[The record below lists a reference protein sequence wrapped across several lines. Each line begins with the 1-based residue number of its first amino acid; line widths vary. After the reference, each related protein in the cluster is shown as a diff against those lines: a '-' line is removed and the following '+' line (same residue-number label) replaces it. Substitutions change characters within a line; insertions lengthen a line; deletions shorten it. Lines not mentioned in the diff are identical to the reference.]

1 MSNNSSPKAFYFR
14 SGELNF
20 KRNENEKKYYV
31 EGYVATGDLDKGNDI
46 ITNNGLNSIF
56 RQFEEKNLKLD
67 YEHETLM
74 GTSHLDAQRN
84 LTKMPLGKRVTW
96 ERDAKGVK
104 VGWELNPAWK
114 KFDNDGKVT
123 MDIQDVWGAIQGKF
137 LDHFSI
143 GYIPTKTK
151 DIVRDGKDIR
161 LLDDMHMLSS
171 GLTGTA
177 MNPAADMTRAFAKSL
192 NWMIK
197 NKKEIGENMTEEKTK
212 VKDAAVKAKSEPEN
226 KEPVKEDFIEI
237 KSRLAALEKK
247 TLEQEDEITKLETK
261 SESLEKEAT
270 ELKSNNVELKSYVE
284 KARQKAIAQG
294 LAEQKS
300 AAKENASDVAE
311 AKTVTLNE
319 LVN

>member
-1 MSNNSSPKAFYFR
+1 MSELSTPKAFYFR

-20 KRNENEKKYYV
+20 KRNETGKKYYV

-46 ITNNGLNSIF
+46 ITENGLNSIF

-114 KFDNDGKVT
+114 KFDKDGKVT
-123 MDIQDVWGAIQGKF
+123 MDLDDVWGAIQGKF

-151 DIVRDGKDIR
+151 DIVREGKEIR

-171 GLTGTA
+171 ALTGTA
-177 MNPAADMTRAFAKSL
+177 MNSFADMTRAFAKSL
-192 NWMIK
+192 KWMVK
-197 NKKEIGENMTEEKTK
+197 NNKEKGENMAEKETKGEGEATEAKTDPK
-212 VKDAAVKAKSEPEN
+212 TNEIADES
-226 KEPVKEDFIEI
+226 FIEV
-237 KSRLAALEKK
+237 KNRLLALEKK
-247 TLEQEDEITKLETK
+247 TLEQEDTIAELK
-261 SESLEKEAT
+261 SESESLKNEAA
-270 ELKSNNVELKSYVE
+270 ELKSTNAELKSYVE

-294 LAEQKS
+294 RAEQKS
-300 AAKENASDVAE
+300 AENEARGEAE
-311 AKTVTLNE
+311 GKSLSLDDLVT
-319 LVN
+319 